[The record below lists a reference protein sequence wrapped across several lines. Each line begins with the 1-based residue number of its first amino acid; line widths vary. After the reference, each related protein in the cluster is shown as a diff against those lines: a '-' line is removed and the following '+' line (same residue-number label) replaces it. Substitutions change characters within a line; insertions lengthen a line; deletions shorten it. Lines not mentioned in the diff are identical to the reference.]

1 MHSPPPKR
9 GIDGE
14 ESSGRKSLGL
24 EFFPQKERGDPGG
37 ALTPPLLG
45 SSGRGRGGAWVEG
58 VLRSE
63 KPQSLPQRLSAVTF
77 HLGHWSFSAAFSFG
91 E

>member
-9 GIDGE
+9 GINGE

-24 EFFPQKERGDPGG
+24 EFFPQRERGNPGG

-45 SSGRGRGGAWVEG
+45 SSGRGRGGAWAEG
-58 VLRSE
+58 GAEITETTVPPPE
-63 KPQSLPQRLSAVTF
+63 TACCHLPSGTLVF
-77 HLGHWSFSAAFSFG
+77 LCCFLHW
-91 E
+91 